1 MNSQRPTQLI
11 SITSPLTEISILCPS
26 KFRTPL
32 SLILPLSDLIIDYSF
47 LYPNYEHVLMNI
59 QTTHVLRLL
68 IDYYHSQTTYRLQL
82 LSNYL
87 QTTPILK
94 LTWLLPLYDHSSI
107 QNTPIPLQ
115 FWNYSQNIPILRLQT
130 TPRLLSVYSYSQT
143 ITILKLIK
151 LTPI

>member
-1 MNSQRPTQLI
+1 MPNFKL
-11 SITSPLTEISILCPS
+11 
-26 KFRTPL
+26 KFPFCVQASLELPL

-94 LTWLLPLYDHSSI
+94 LT
-107 QNTPIPLQ
+107 
-115 FWNYSQNIPILRLQT
+115 
-130 TPRLLSVYSYSQT
+130 
-143 ITILKLIK
+143 
-151 LTPI
+151 